1 MKKIFEWIKTKLII
15 KQVRRKIKITSSLN
29 NIKKVYALSYPISDN
44 IKQIYLINA
53 NPLSYFIYFN
63 IWLIIILF
71 IIYMQNKYLLYKHI
85 I

>member
-1 MKKIFEWIKTKLII
+1 MKKLFEWIKTKLII
-15 KQVRRKIKITSSLN
+15 KQIRRKIKITCSSN
-29 NIKKVYALSYPISDN
+29 NTKKVYALSYVISDN
-44 IKQIYLINA
+44 IEHIYLIYA

-63 IWLIIILF
+63 IWLINILF